1 MKVILTQQVTDL
13 GGAGDV
19 VEVKDGYA
27 RNFLMPRGLAM
38 RWTRGAERQSVQL
51 RRAQNARVTRD
62 RADAEELAQTLA
74 GMSIIVTA
82 KVGEAGKLFG
92 SVTSTDI
99 VEAVVRAGGPTL
111 DRRSVELPAPIKTAG
126 AHKVRVHLHPQVNAV
141 ISLEVTAN

>member
-1 MKVILTQQVTDL
+1 MKVILTQSVADL

-38 RWTRGAERQSVQL
+38 RWTKGAERQSVQL
-51 RRAQNARVTRD
+51 RRAQYARVTRGLE
-62 RADAEELAQTLA
+62 DAEELAKALA
-74 GMSIIVTA
+74 AMSIIVTA

-92 SVTSTDI
+92 SVTNTDI

-111 DRRSVELPAPIKTAG
+111 DRRSVELPVPIKTAG
-126 AHKVRVHLHPQVNAV
+126 SHQVRVHLHPRVNAT
-141 ISLEVTAN
+141 ISVEVTSS